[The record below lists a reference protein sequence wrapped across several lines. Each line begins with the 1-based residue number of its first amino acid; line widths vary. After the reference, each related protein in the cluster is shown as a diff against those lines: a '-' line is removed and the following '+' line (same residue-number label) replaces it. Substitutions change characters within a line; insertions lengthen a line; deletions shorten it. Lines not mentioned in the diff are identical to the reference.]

1 VERNQF
7 IHRIAQVKPITKHF
21 HLFRFSSQTALSSQ
35 YLLTISCSHPL
46 LLVIL
51 AAFLLL
57 LVNIPFISIR
67 NQAMADAILSA
78 LASTIMGNLNSQFL
92 QELGRA
98 WDLGTELENL
108 KRMFRMI
115 QAVLQDAE
123 EKQWTSKQTKVW
135 LRDLKNAAYDVD
147 DVLDE
152 FAIEARRNR
161 LRSFFSLVHN
171 QRFRLKM
178 AHKLKNVREK
188 MDSITNV
195 KIMFDLT
202 PRTRNI
208 AADMST

>member
-1 VERNQF
+1 
-7 IHRIAQVKPITKHF
+7 
-21 HLFRFSSQTALSSQ
+21 
-35 YLLTISCSHPL
+35 
-46 LLVIL
+46 
-51 AAFLLL
+51 
-57 LVNIPFISIR
+57 
-67 NQAMADAILSA
+67 
-78 LASTIMGNLNSQFL
+78 
-92 QELGRA
+92 
-98 WDLGTELENL
+98 
-108 KRMFRMI
+108 MI